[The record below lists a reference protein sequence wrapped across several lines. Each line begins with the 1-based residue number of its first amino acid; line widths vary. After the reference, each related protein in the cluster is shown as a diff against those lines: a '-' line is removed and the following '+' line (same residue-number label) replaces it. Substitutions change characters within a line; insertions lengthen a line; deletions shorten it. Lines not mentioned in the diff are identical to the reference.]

1 MSEKNPLAVIEMT
14 GGAKIT
20 IELDPGNAP
29 ESVRNFIHLAQ
40 KKFYNRTI
48 FHRVIP
54 DFMIQGGCP
63 RGDGTGGPGY
73 RIKGEFE
80 ANGHANPLTHTR
92 GTLSMARSND
102 YNSAGSQ
109 FFITVGDASHLDGS
123 YAAFGKVTEGMEVAD
138 KIASEKRNPA
148 DRPFEEQQIKTIT
161 VDTFGVEYSPPN
173 KLKK

>member
-1 MSEKNPLAVIEMT
+1 MSEEKPLAVIEMT

-20 IELDPGNAP
+20 VELDPGNAP
-29 ESVRNFIHLAQ
+29 DTVRNFIHLAR

-48 FHRVIP
+48 FHRIIP

-80 ANGHANPLTHTR
+80 ANGHENSLSHTR
-92 GTLSMARSND
+92 GTLAMARSKD
-102 YNSAGSQ
+102 YDSAGSQ
-109 FFITVGDASHLDGS
+109 FFITVGDATHLDGE
-123 YAAFGKVTEGMEVAD
+123 YCAFGKVIEGMDVAD
-138 KIASEKRNPA
+138 RIVSVKRNPA
-148 DRPFEEQQIKTIT
+148 DRPFEEQQIKSIT
-161 VDTFGVEYSPPN
+161 VDTFGVEYDPPN